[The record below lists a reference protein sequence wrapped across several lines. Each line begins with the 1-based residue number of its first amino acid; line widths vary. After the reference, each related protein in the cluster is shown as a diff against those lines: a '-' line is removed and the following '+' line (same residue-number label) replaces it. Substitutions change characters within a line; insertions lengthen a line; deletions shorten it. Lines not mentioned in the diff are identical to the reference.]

1 MDNENGRGPMFR
13 FRSGLAVRLQRVD
26 GRFVAK
32 VSTSARRRFV
42 ADNGEPECPMYVVE
56 TAGGDVEEHYHNDTT
71 IVEPRW
77 MADAEL
83 QEKWETYRS
92 LNTALRTYEITETV
106 RAIVIKGILD
116 EPSGEWVEEQ
126 AYYKIPV
133 PDDPRDRKWE
143 WVQDAAFN
151 FAELAELSIAI
162 RSVDDPVE
170 AAADAAVATFRHP
183 MGKEAAQAP
192 GDRGTTK
199 GTG

>member
-83 QEKWETYRS
+83 QEKWETYRR
-92 LNTALRTYEITETV
+92 LNMALRFYEISQTA
-106 RAIVIKGILD
+106 RAVVIKGVLD
-116 EPSGEWVEEQ
+116 EPSAEWIEEGN
-126 AYYKIPV
+126 YFKIDL
-133 PDDPRDRKWE
+133 PDDPRDRLWD
-143 WVQDAAFN
+143 WLWDASTGWD
-151 FAELAELSIAI
+151 EILELSIAI
-162 RSVDDPVE
+162 RKVDDPVE
-170 AAADAAVATFRHP
+170 AAADAAVDSFRDRV
-183 MGKEAAQAP
+183 GEAVAVT
-192 GDRGTTK
+192 GDREQAE